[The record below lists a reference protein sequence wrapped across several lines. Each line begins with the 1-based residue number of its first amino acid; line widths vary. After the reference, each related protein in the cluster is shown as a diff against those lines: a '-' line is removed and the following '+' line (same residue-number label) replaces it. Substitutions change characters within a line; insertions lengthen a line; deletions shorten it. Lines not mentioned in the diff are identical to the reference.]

1 MKNPLDV
8 GTKTI
13 DAATIHCI
21 RPLPPERTATLN
33 TEKKFAYEIRTINGD
48 GAFVEAGISLEKL
61 VAGFAKIGE
70 ELTLLASG
78 EAVRKDWIASVKD
91 FASRPGQPAKY
102 NSVVKFTH
110 PENGRTA
117 EEWLTAKR
125 DQIVGTTQKLDDLA
139 GGPKG

>member
-21 RPLPPERTATLN
+21 RPLSPERTATLN
-33 TEKKFAYEIRTINGD
+33 SDKDFAFEIRTINGD
-48 GAFVEAGISLEKL
+48 GAFVEAGISLENL

-70 ELTLLASG
+70 ELTLLDSG

-91 FASRPGQPAKY
+91 FASRPRQPAKY
-102 NSVVKFTH
+102 H
-110 PENGRTA
+110 P
-117 EEWLTAKR
+117 W
-125 DQIVGTTQKLDDLA
+125 
-139 GGPKG
+139 